1 MAKRPLS
8 YKQRAWLL
16 EELDT
21 WRAQALV
28 STEQVR
34 EIVALY
40 ETSGEVSERQHSRAL
55 VTLMGVAAFLIG
67 LAALLLIGYNW
78 AALPRAV
85 KLLIIFGAI
94 LGAHTT
100 GFLLRYRYQ
109 TGLLSEIPFFLGC
122 LLYGAGI
129 WLVAQIFHLKGHYP
143 DAVWWWAVGT
153 LPFALSMDTVLLHTL
168 FVGLLAL
175 WASMEV
181 LHFNHLGLWFFGRW
195 SALPNG
201 AYSLPLL
208 ALPGLVWAY
217 RKPSL
222 AAVSMYVPLLAGW
235 VLMQPFAWEFETIP
249 IFLIGTV
256 GALFLLVSESHPT
269 GSAFAIPYRE
279 YGVLLS
285 AGALA
290 PLSYYDTHAELA
302 KHTTLSANVY
312 EITIMLV
319 LATLTAFVLV
329 RVHQRPTPEPRTVGR
344 GLLPLLS
351 RYWFPSALVL
361 LMLLLSLWRILMGSS
376 RDEMTTALFPT
387 VFANVTMLAYALW
400 LTRLGLREDRGRPF
414 TAGVAYFLL
423 WAIMRYLDLFGD
435 FGGMLGASLMFFL
448 CGTVLFGVAFY
459 WRRRKEVR
467 YV

>member
-1 MAKRPLS
+1 MAKRSLS
-8 YKQRAWLL
+8 YTQRAWLL

-21 WRAQALV
+21 WRTQALV
-28 STEQVR
+28 STEQAQD
-34 EIVALY
+34 ILTLY
-40 ETSGEVSERQHSRAL
+40 ETSDEVSERQHSRTL

-100 GFLLRYRYQ
+100 GFLLRYRHQ

-129 WLVAQIFHLKGHYP
+129 WLVAQIFHLNAHYP
-143 DAVWWWAVGT
+143 DGMWWWAVGV

-168 FVGLLAL
+168 FVSLLAL
-175 WASMEV
+175 WASMEI

-195 SALPNG
+195 SSLPNG

-208 ALPGLVWAY
+208 ALPGLMWAY
-217 RKPSL
+217 RKASL
-222 AAVSMYVPLLAGW
+222 AAVSLYVPLLAGW
-235 VLMQPFAWEFETIP
+235 VIIQPFAWEFDTIP
-249 IFLIGTV
+249 LFLIGTV
-256 GALFLLVSESHPT
+256 GALFLIVSESHPA

-285 AGALA
+285 AGALV
-290 PLSYYDTHAELA
+290 PLSYYEAHTELA
-302 KHTTLSANVY
+302 RHTTRSANSY
-312 EITIMLV
+312 EIIIMLV
-319 LATLTAFVLV
+319 LSTLTIIVLA
-329 RVHQRPTPEPRTVGR
+329 RVHQWRTSEPAAVTNSLRS
-344 GLLPLLS
+344 LLVQ
-351 RYWFPSALVL
+351 YWFPSTLVL
-361 LMLLLSLWRILMGSS
+361 LMLLLSLWRILVGSDK
-376 RDEMTTALFPT
+376 DEITAALLPT
-387 VFANVTMLAYALW
+387 VLANVTMLVYALW

-414 TAGVAYFLL
+414 AAGVAYFLL
-423 WAIMRYLDLFGD
+423 WAIMRYIDLFGD

-448 CGTVLFGVAFY
+448 CGAVLFGVAFY

-467 YV
+467 YA